1 MSADAG
7 RDPERLLAQAR
18 QGDGDCLGALLEL
31 YRNYLY
37 LMARTQIDL
46 HLQGRASPS
55 DVVQEAFVQACAN
68 FAQFRGGSEQELLA
82 WLRRILV
89 NTLAQLVEKQVKAR
103 KRDVRREVS
112 VERLV
117 RNLEDSSAAFE
128 AALVSP
134 HSSPSDQAERRE
146 LAALVADQLARLP
159 ANYREVIVL
168 RNLEGLPFEEVARRM
183 GRTAGAVR
191 ILWLRAL
198 DKLRQMQ
205 SDEELP

>member
-1 MSADAG
+1 MSTDAR
-7 RDPERLLAQAR
+7 RDPEQLLAQAR

-31 YRNYLY
+31 YRNYLH
-37 LMARTQIDL
+37 LLARTQIDL
-46 HLQGRASPS
+46 HLQGRVSPS
-55 DVVQEAFVQACAN
+55 DVVQETFVQACAN

-89 NTLAQLVEKQVKAR
+89 NTLAGVVEKQLKAR

-117 RNLEDSSAAFE
+117 RNLEDSSAAFT

-134 HSSPSDQAERRE
+134 HSSPSAQAERRE

-159 ANYREVIVL
+159 THYREVIVL

-183 GRTAGAVR
+183 KRTAGAVR

-198 DKLRQMQ
+198 DQLRQMQ
-205 SDEELP
+205 TSEEPP